1 MVHHFYGYR
10 IKVITLGFDPSNIGS
25 IPIRASSSLFGV
37 KDAQGSSKALVRVQ
51 ILGEVLSVHNDNFKL
66 DC

>member
-1 MVHHFYGYR
+1 MLYS
-10 IKVITLGFDPSNIGS
+10 IKVITRDFESWNIGS
-25 IPIRASSSLFGV
+25 IPIGASLSLFGV

>member
-1 MVHHFYGYR
+1 MLYS
-10 IKVITLGFDPSNIGS
+10 IKVITCDFESWNIGS